1 MCFCFFLCCTQ
12 LASRRRHDERHLW
25 LFQSHYSASVA
36 HMHLYL
42 PARAQASDFWW
53 WKGENIRTSSRDVV
67 TCGSY
72 SHFLLSVVDTR
83 ARTTNSAERRIT
95 WILLEAESDRRTI
108 ESVHWSLL
116 CHYGHSCIVFQVG
129 RGVLGNVRV
138 AAYMYVYMWGDA
150 RRKKFYLSLANSSS
164 SIASSTFSLVVCFLQ
179 VRNQK
184 D

>member
-1 MCFCFFLCCTQ
+1 M
-12 LASRRRHDERHLW
+12 
-25 LFQSHYSASVA
+25 
-36 HMHLYL
+36 
-42 PARAQASDFWW
+42 
-53 WKGENIRTSSRDVV
+53 RTSSRDVV

-116 CHYGHSCIVFQVG
+116 CHYGHSCIVFQIG
-129 RGVLGNVRV
+129 RGVPGNVRI
-138 AAYMYVYMWGDA
+138 AAYTVCMYVCEAMHEGKSFIYHLLIVVPVHHPPL
-150 RRKKFYLSLANSSS
+150 FPSLYV
-164 SIASSTFSLVVCFLQ
+164 FFQ